1 MIKNFEYFAPKTAD
15 ESLTLLAHYKEESK
29 VIAGG
34 QSLLILMRQGLVA
47 PKYLIDIKSISSLD
61 YIHETES
68 GLEIGSLTTHKT
80 IETSPVIRNGFG
92 VLAEME
98 RTLASAETRNWGT
111 VGGNICHADP
121 AGDICPVLIALGGK
135 VKMASLGGER
145 AMTVEEFPTG
155 YFETALQLDEIL
167 TEIQVPT
174 LPPRTGVAF
183 RKFTMIEGDY
193 AVVSVTVS
201 ITLNSKDE
209 KCSEARI
216 VLGAVAP
223 IPMRAKR
230 AEKVLVGREIKDD
243 SLEDAAQIA
252 SDEAEPVSDMH
263 ASDEYKRELVKVLVK
278 RVAQEAMEKAK
289 KA

>member
-1 MIKNFEYFAPKTAD
+1 MIKNFEYFAPKTAE
-15 ESLTLLAHYKEESK
+15 ESLTLLAQYKDESK

-34 QSLLILMRQGLVA
+34 QSLIILMRQGLVA

-98 RTLASAETRNWGT
+98 RTLASVETRNWGT

-155 YFETALQLDEIL
+155 YFETALQLNEIL

-174 LPPRTGVAF
+174 PSPRTGVAF

-243 SLEDAAQIA
+243 SLEEAAQIA
-252 SDEAEPVSDMH
+252 SEEAEPVSDMH